1 MGFWDKIRPLMFDG
15 SISQYEFLCKLYK
28 LVEDNYAELKGLIA
42 GIQIESDNVTEEER
56 EKLNA
61 LTMDGIQWANQI
73 KGFSDE
79 GEERDYIARVGF
91 VKDAIA
97 SVAVGG
103 GLPAV
108 TTADNGKGLLVKNG
122 AWAVSELPA
131 GGGTETV
138 VVSFTTSGDTISA
151 DMAASQIYTAAGQ
164 GKIIVGRYND
174 IMYDLAE
181 VRSESRI
188 TFARVIGQI
197 SFRIA
202 YESSSQSWN
211 FYGVNIAKQEDIPK
225 ALKNPYPLVFTG
237 AATGSYDGSEV
248 LSINIPEND
257 VDETPI
263 DIASA
268 CDGVIAKVRNV
279 IKSDSIISLTMSDAH
294 QLSVGEVGA
303 DNVRS
308 GNAHAGIAA
317 KYIAKRIPLTF
328 AAYLG
333 DYTTGN
339 NNTTTAEGKG
349 HFSEVN
355 DIIAPAFEGVPNFRT
370 VGNHDDL
377 HHSATLNG
385 ANLPTQ
391 TTFAYIGVWNNGG
404 EYGDSTNGYC
414 YRDIDYKK
422 LRIIC
427 LNTDDGNVGEA
438 FTTAQQTWFKNAL
451 KDVGSRVGWNVIILS
466 HHPLD
471 WGAVNAASNI
481 LYDYH
486 EGTGVFEGSN
496 NARVLLA
503 LHGHVHCYKYDQ
515 LNRISDGACVPYGIY
530 RMATPN
536 MCFNR
541 NNEYGRNGTTEY
553 FGIEFGES
561 ATYDKIAGT
570 TSDTAFTV
578 NVINPSDEM
587 VYSYHYG
594 AGYDREFSIAES
606 SVSVTGVSIS
616 PNVLSL
622 EVDSNTTLTV
632 TVSPSNAT
640 NKTVTWASS
649 APNIASVSNGVVT
662 GVEVGN
668 AVITATTVD
677 GGKTATCQVSVT
689 QSSTPKYTNIVPTLV
704 DSEDTTQVFNGGL
717 GYKNGAYASSV
728 SPGYNSDASFVCTGM
743 IPTVRSNS
751 VNTTWYIKGVDFNGA
766 SHSRLAYGTPSAYS
780 SASNITDGSTAWN
793 AFTVTKLGEK
803 YYKVVQNGG
812 GATHSGL
819 KGWWFS
825 AVGSGENLIV
835 TKNEPI
841 E

>member
-1 MGFWDKIRPLMFDG
+1 MGFWDKIRPLMFDE

-42 GIQIESDNVTEEER
+42 GIQIESGNVTEEER

-61 LTMDGIQWANQI
+61 LTMDGIQRANQI

-131 GGGTETV
+131 GGGTET
-138 VVSFTTSGDTISA
+138 
-151 DMAASQIYTAAGQ
+151 
-164 GKIIVGRYND
+164 
-174 IMYDLAE
+174 
-181 VRSESRI
+181 
-188 TFARVIGQI
+188 
-197 SFRIA
+197 
-202 YESSSQSWN
+202 
-211 FYGVNIAKQEDIPK
+211 
-225 ALKNPYPLVFTG
+225 
-237 AATGSYDGSEV
+237 
-248 LSINIPEND
+248 
-257 VDETPI
+257 PI
-263 DIASA
+263 DIATA

-308 GNAHAGIAA
+308 GNAHAGVAA

-486 EGTGVFEGSN
+486 KGTGVFEGSN

-503 LHGHVHCYKYDQ
+503 IHGHVHCYKYDQ
-515 LNRISDGACVPYGIY
+515 LNRISNGVGVPYGIF

-594 AGYDREFSIAES
+594 AGYDREFSISENS
-606 SVSVTGVSIS
+606 VSVSVTGVSVS

-662 GVEVGN
+662 GVGVGN

-677 GGKTATCQVSVT
+677 GGKTATCTVSVT

-743 IPTVRSNS
+743 IPTVWSSS

-766 SHSRLAYGTPSAYS
+766 SHSRLAYGNPSAYS

-812 GATHSGL
+812 GATHSSL

-825 AVGSGENLIV
+825 AVGTGENLIV